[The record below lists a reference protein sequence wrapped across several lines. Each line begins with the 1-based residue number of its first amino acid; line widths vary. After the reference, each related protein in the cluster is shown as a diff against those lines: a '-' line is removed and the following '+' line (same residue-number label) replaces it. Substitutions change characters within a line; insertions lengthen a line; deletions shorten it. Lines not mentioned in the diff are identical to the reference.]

1 VGCPCAQVEG
11 VSKKWRGIGG
21 GGSVGA
27 SGLQPSSSRRDRGLF
42 VDFKEPQV
50 RGASI
55 FLCFVYTLQ
64 VAQGML
70 EN

>member
-1 VGCPCAQVEG
+1 MGCPCTQVEG
-11 VSKKWRGIGG
+11 VSKKRRDIRGG
-21 GGSVGA
+21 GGS
-27 SGLQPSSSRRDRGLF
+27 QPSSSRTDRGLS
-42 VDFKEPQV
+42 VDFKEPKVQ
-50 RGASI
+50 GASI